1 MMKGNGKMIKWLSK
15 QFIPDEDRMAVE
27 VAFDK
32 LWQTMANPTEMLLLA
47 RSEAGTKTLY
57 IRVPDTIADRFPG
70 FEEISAHEV
79 PKEAE
84 LLVGH
89 YGEFQ
94 KLFNLS

>member
-1 MMKGNGKMIKWLSK
+1 MIKWLSK
-15 QFIPDEDRMAVE
+15 KLIPDEDRMAVE
-27 VAFDK
+27 AAFDK

-47 RSEAGTKTLY
+47 RSDSKGAAKTLY
-57 IRVPDTIADRFPG
+57 IRVPDTIEDRFPG
-70 FEEISAHEV
+70 FEEISAREV

-89 YGEFQ
+89 YGEFR